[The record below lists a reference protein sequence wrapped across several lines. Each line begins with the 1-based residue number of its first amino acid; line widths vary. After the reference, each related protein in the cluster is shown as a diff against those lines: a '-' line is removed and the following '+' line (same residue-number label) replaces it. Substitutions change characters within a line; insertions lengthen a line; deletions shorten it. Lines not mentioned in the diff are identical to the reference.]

1 MFNERNIQL
10 GFWLGRQRKGYSLST
25 QNNDKEGLRQ
35 GFRQGEKK
43 GPWQGKQGEA
53 RDIERGRGRGAQL
66 SAFLPIT
73 SPSDTDIVP
82 PLLASTLKTEKSG
95 VGRKTQRGKR
105 DYKRFTKI
113 RDANIE

>member
-1 MFNERNIQL
+1 MAREA
-10 GFWLGRQRKGYSLST
+10 GR
-25 QNNDKEGLRQ
+25 
-35 GFRQGEKK
+35 
-43 GPWQGKQGEA
+43 GK

-82 PLLASTLKTEKSG
+82 PLLASTLKTEESG

-105 DYKRFTKI
+105 DYKRFTNKRREYRI
-113 RDANIE
+113 TLSLDVLAALSWKEEKL